1 MSSARDYLDAGID
14 ALGLL
19 GSPADLGAA
28 SDRFRRAVSMDP
40 GMCDAWLGLVVTGDH
55 SGDTLRH
62 AHEAST
68 TLHRETRRLGLQDTD
83 LAASVASPGFI
94 EVFPY
99 TPASITLAYIAALLT
114 EADYDTAEKLLES
127 YDLAKEPQQSPIWRC
142 LGATLHYVTQRWT
155 DVLDW
160 AARPVPGTAPVVDA
174 ATDLMAGIA
183 HVGLGEFDPAL
194 AVLSRIPSHQVSPAA
209 AAYVAL
215 YRGLALRS
223 LGREGD
229 ARVDLGNASIDGR
242 LLPEASSAL
251 ADTTYGPVVTT
262 AEAIGARSG
271 RWDPTSG
278 PSTDELRHVAQVKAA
293 QVVLKEAERDLDSFI
308 GLRGVKEHVNELKYA
323 QVYDRAM
330 VARGLDVGQRDALHM
345 TMVGPPGTAKTSICR
360 IVCKIYYGLGVLKS
374 PEFIEVS
381 REHLVGAVIGDTEN
395 KTRAIL
401 DSARGRA
408 LFVDEA
414 PTLYQPDSERDFGR
428 IALDIIMKFAEDHR
442 DDTMI
447 ALAGYAGGMNRLLS
461 ANPGLRSRFPTQL
474 EFASATA
481 DELGE
486 IAALFAAKSKV
497 FIAPDAQVTFDGVA
511 QWLTTTA
518 TDNPVDPSET
528 LIDIAG
534 NGRYVRNV
542 LEQAV
547 KKMKARVGADHSI
560 NLATDDIALL
570 RTITN
575 ADMTDAIKGILASA
589 GIQAVTTSPF

>member
-19 GSPADLGAA
+19 GNPADLAA
-28 SDRFRRAVSMDP
+28 ARDRFRRAVSMDP

-55 SGDTLRH
+55 SSETLRH
-62 AHEAST
+62 AHEASAT
-68 TLHRETRRLGLQDTD
+68 VHRETRRLGLQDTD
-83 LAASVASPGFI
+83 LGASVASPGFI

-127 YDLAKEPQQSPIWRC
+127 YDTAREPQQSPIWRC

-160 AARPVPGTAPVVDA
+160 TARPVSGTAPVVDA

-194 AVLSRIPSHQVSPAA
+194 DLLSRIPSQQVSPAA
-209 AAYVAL
+209 AAYAAL

-223 LGREGD
+223 LGRDGD
-229 ARVDLGNASIDGR
+229 ARVELGKASIDGR

-251 ADTTYGPVVTT
+251 ADSTYGPVVTT
-262 AEAIGARSG
+262 AEAIAARAS
-271 RWDPTSG
+271 RWDPASG
-278 PSTDELRHVAQVKAA
+278 PSTDELRHVKQAKAA
-293 QVVLKEAERDLDSFI
+293 QAVLEEADRDLESYI
-308 GLRGVKEHVNELKYA
+308 GLGGVKAHVNELKYV
-323 QVYDRAM
+323 QIYDRAM
-330 VARGLDVGQRDALHM
+330 AARGVDIGQRNALHM
-345 TMVGPPGTAKTSICR
+345 TMIGPPGTAKTSIAR
-360 IVCKIYYGLGVLKS
+360 IICMMYFGLGILKS

-381 REHLVGAVIGDTEN
+381 REHLVGAVIGDTEI
-395 KTRAIL
+395 KTRTIL

-414 PTLYQPDSERDFGR
+414 PTLYKPDSERDFGR

-447 ALAGYAGGMNRLLS
+447 VLAGYAGGMSLLLS

-474 EFASATA
+474 EFSSYTA
-481 DELGE
+481 DELGQ
-486 IAALFAAKSKV
+486 IAALFAANYRV
-497 FIAPDAQVTFDGVA
+497 LVNPDAVATFDQIA
-511 QWLTTTA
+511 RWLTA
-518 TDNPVDPSET
+518 TSSRNPEDPAEM
-528 LIDIAG
+528 LVDIAG

-542 LEQAV
+542 MSEAV
-547 KKMKARVGADHSI
+547 EKMKARVASDTSI
-560 NLATDDIALL
+560 DLATADLDGL
-570 RTITN
+570 RTVTN
-575 ADMTDAIKGILASA
+575 GDMTDAIKGILASA
-589 GIQAVTTSPF
+589 GIPTGEQNS